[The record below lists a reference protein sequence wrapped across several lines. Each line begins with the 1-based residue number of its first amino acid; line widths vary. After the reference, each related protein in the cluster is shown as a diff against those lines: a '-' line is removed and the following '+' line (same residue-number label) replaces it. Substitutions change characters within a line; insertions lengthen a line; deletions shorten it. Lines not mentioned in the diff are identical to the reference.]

1 MNIWEPDKLILFIAL
16 FMPGFVSIKVY
27 ELIIATKRH
36 DFKNSFLEAVGFS
49 VLNFAA
55 LSWLFLIVFS
65 PGFSKNHPILFSLIV
80 FSIFFV
86 FPALWPIIFVR
97 LSKWKRISKYI
108 ISPISMPWDYVFSK
122 RKSAWVIAHLKDGRK
137 IGGKYSINS
146 RASAYPNQRQI
157 YIEELWVLKENGGF
171 NKPIERSGGAIIFED
186 EISIIEFFN

>member
-1 MNIWEPDKLILFIAL
+1 MNIWEPDKLILFLTL

-36 DFKNSFLEAVGFS
+36 DFKNSFIEAVGFS

-55 LSWLFLIVFS
+55 LWWLLLIISS
-65 PGFSKNHPILFSLIV
+65 PDFSKSHPVL
-80 FSIFFV
+80 FSIFVCSIFFL
-86 FPALWPIIFVR
+86 FPALWPIIFVN
-97 LSKWKRISKYI
+97 LSKWKHISKYI
-108 ISPISMPWDYVFSK
+108 ISPISMPWDFVFSK

-137 IGGKYSINS
+137 IGGRYSTNS

-157 YIEELWVLKENGGF
+157 YLEELWALNERGGF
-171 NKPIERSGGAIIFED
+171 SKPIERSGGAIFFED